1 MTSLHS
7 WNPWRVL
14 RAAGDEIIFKQVELP
29 SGDAWWVPRRR
40 VVLMRPGLEQ
50 VERRCALA
58 HELGHRELEHTGQC
72 EYADADRQGGRAEVQ
87 ADVWAARQL
96 VTVEALAS
104 VLVWTDDPDE
114 AAEELWVTRRIL
126 DRRLEYMHLGERIR
140 VRQAV
145 ERREGASDHPVRG
158 EHCAGAHRMLDLG
171 GEQPG

>member
-1 MTSLHS
+1 MASRGS

-14 RAAGDEIIFKQVELP
+14 RQAGDDVIYQQVDLP

-58 HELGHRELEHTGQC
+58 HELGHRELGHSGQC
-72 EYADADRQGGRAEVQ
+72 HYADSDRQGGRAEEQ
-87 ADVWAARQL
+87 ADAWASRKL
-96 VTVEALAS
+96 ITVAALAS

-114 AAEELWVTRRIL
+114 AAAELWVTRRML
-126 DRRLEYMHLGERIR
+126 DARLKWMHLGERIR

-145 ERREGASDHPVRG
+145 ERREDDHRGGGLGADDGDGVL
-158 EHCAGAHRMLDLG
+158 ELG
-171 GEQPG
+171 GEQPA